1 MSKVSVYL
9 NIPIIERVITIWEE
23 VLFKRIVS
31 VGGLVCMKKVL
42 LESINRVETHLDVV
56 VVVLEFQSSVSF
68 ELCLDE
74 DSI

>member
-42 LESINRVETHLDVV
+42 LESINRVETHLDVF